1 MSEMPPFA
9 QAWMNQ
15 WHAAAPELERV
26 RREEL
31 RKLDPAL
38 GISLPT
44 SSTQAVAGSL
54 SGLVEQQAWFMRAM
68 LLAAYAKAR

>member
-1 MSEMPPFA
+1 MTEMPPFA
-9 QAWMNQ
+9 KAWMDQ
-15 WHAAAPELERV
+15 WRAAAPELARV

-31 RKLDPAL
+31 RKLDATASVL
-38 GISLPT
+38 LP
-44 SSTQAVAGSL
+44 QAPGTAGSL

>member
-1 MSEMPPFA
+1 MDEPMARGSA
-9 QAWMNQ
+9 RARTRQ
-15 WHAAAPELERV
+15 
-26 RREEL
+26 REEL
-31 RKLDPAL
+31 RKLDPAI

-68 LLAAYAKAR
+68 LLAAFAKAR